1 MSLERNKA
9 QVARLFSE
17 VLNKGNLAVAEE
29 IISPAFV
36 RRELTTLFRDV
47 TGPEGAQGMAELL
60 RGAFPDIE
68 ATVEDMVA
76 EDDRVAARVTLRG
89 THRGDF
95 LGIAPTGRAIAVT
108 AINIYRFSE
117 GKLVETWQLE
127 DALGLMRQLGAL
139 PD

>member
-9 QVARLFSE
+9 QVVRLFSE

-29 IISPAFV
+29 IISPTFV

-95 LGIAPTGRAIAVT
+95 LGIAPTGRAIAV
-108 AINIYRFSE
+108 AAFNIYRFSE